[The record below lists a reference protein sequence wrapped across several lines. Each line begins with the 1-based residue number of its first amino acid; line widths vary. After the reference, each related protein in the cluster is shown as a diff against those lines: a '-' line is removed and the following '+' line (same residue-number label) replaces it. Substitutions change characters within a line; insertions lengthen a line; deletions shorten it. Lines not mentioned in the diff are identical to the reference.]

1 MNKIQLTFL
10 IAFALISF
18 QSCGQR
24 QPTASQLDA
33 KQFSAL
39 MEKTTVEWIIDVRT
53 KKEFES
59 GHIASAINMD
69 YYAED
74 FQKQLTSLP
83 KDKPLLIYCLSG
95 SRSNSAVERLHTM
108 GYTNV
113 HHLAGGIQSWKM
125 AKLPVVGESNKPDT
139 FTENDYQQ
147 LITANRLL
155 MIDFYAPWCLP
166 CRKMKP
172 YIENLAKEFNGRV
185 EVVQINTD
193 EARQLSA
200 KLNISP
206 IPVITF
212 IADGIE
218 IKRLTGLQSEETLR
232 EELKKLAGK

>member
-1 MNKIQLTFL
+1 MKRFL
-10 IAFALISF
+10 GLFTYVIVVII
-18 QSCGQR
+18 QSCAQ
-24 QPTASQLDA
+24 QPAGSQLDA
-33 KQFSAL
+33 KQFAAL
-39 MEKTTVEWIIDVRT
+39 MEKTPDKWIIDVRT

-69 YYAED
+69 YYADD

-95 SRSNSAVERLHTM
+95 SRSNSAVEKLHGM

-113 HHLAGGIQSWKM
+113 YHLAGGIQSWKL
-125 AKLPVVGESNKPDT
+125 ANLPIEGESKKPDT

-155 MIDFYAPWCLP
+155 MIDYYAPWCLP

-172 YIENLAKEFNGRV
+172 YIEKLAKEFEGRV
-185 EVVQINTD
+185 KVVQINTD
-193 EARQLSA
+193 EAKQLSA
-200 KLNISP
+200 KLNINP

-212 IADGIE
+212 IADGRE
-218 IKRLTGLQSEETLR
+218 LTRLTGLQSEETLR
-232 EELKKLAGK
+232 EELKKLEGK